1 MQQSQAQLHSISK
14 INWANGGTNS
24 DASGSG
30 SLTLQTLETD
40 PTGHLLSQGG
50 TFLWLPKSGAGPYQT
65 SHFWA
70 VAHAAV
76 MCRIWVCDIFSVCR
90 SEFWWKTGLAVQR
103 WNECCSEA
111 WWWLRCPGQNAG
123 ATVEIH
129 ALFFEGVQSAFLL
142 GKM

>member
-1 MQQSQAQLHSISK
+1 VARYDQQMQRSEASGCSAEMQQSQAQLHSISK
-14 INWANGGTNS
+14 VNWANGCTNS

-70 VAHAAV
+70 VAAAV
-76 MCRIWVCDIFSVCR
+76 MCRI
-90 SEFWWKTGLAVQR
+90 
-103 WNECCSEA
+103 
-111 WWWLRCPGQNAG
+111 
-123 ATVEIH
+123 
-129 ALFFEGVQSAFLL
+129 
-142 GKM
+142 